1 MPSRGAKS
9 SFVPP
14 NDYIHQFMKNAT
26 VVEDL
31 NTNDTAED
39 SRNETEIDMGS
50 GGKNKKLFF
59 GILNSPIA

>member
-50 GGKNKKLFF
+50 GGK
-59 GILNSPIA
+59 